1 MIKFE
6 RDDGR
11 YYYMRI
17 ERDMFNDMV
26 LFVIRGGIRH
36 NISKRVCV
44 GSIQAIMAK
53 INELSVRRLQRGY
66 TLVYS

>member
-17 ERDMFNDMV
+17 ERDMFDELV
-26 LFVIRGGIRH
+26 LVVLRGGRH
-36 NISKRVCV
+36 HSIHNRVCS
-44 GSIQAIMAK
+44 GSIHEILLT
-53 INELSVRRLQRGY
+53 IESISRRRLKRGY
-66 TLVYS
+66 TLVQN